1 MKKQFKRNLS
11 ILLSLAILISALS
24 GIGITASAESNITE
38 NDLTGITVASE
49 VTLSPSD
56 FENINTVISN
66 NKYGGSMNFPIN
78 SSNKFEVNS
87 TDTDVVL
94 TLTLPGNNDAW
105 NEISGIDFTT
115 LTAEGLKI
123 KSYSYEYVGTLRSLQ
138 AQPAVLK
145 VTDGTSYVG
154 SYISPMRRFQD
165 NLAQYVI
172 NNFTGTDGVPEIT
185 EGAVYSV
192 SASSFDW
199 NNTYNFKVDV
209 EYTYNEEGAC
219 RGVTVTYNYRNKDDC
234 STENMPS
241 PVSQTIN
248 FTPGFIA
255 GKDPSLAARGIE
267 AVEPVIALRLGL
279 GRTTNHKLIS
289 TYSNLA
295 VVAEQT
301 TDYTQDVLS
310 FVNGNPIVIDIKNDA
325 TADFSERGE
334 EAKAAKAAFAKLD
347 ETTQNIVKNNGYYNE
362 AKIDEI
368 IASIGNIKAGDLT
381 AGTTVVKDVTLNP
394 TDFTY
399 NDVVLKNRVFLYN
412 ESNSLTLG
420 NNGTAY
426 FSSAEGDKVTLQ
438 LNATRCNNGHY
449 FGDQTVDLQGSL
461 YTFVNNPENIKIKS
475 FTYTFTGTLNSSMA
489 QPTILEGNGGKLI
502 TPYFMYGAAVTTP
515 AAPAYTINLF
525 EETGGVPDI
534 TSSVNSNQITYI
546 DGVSDIRLTA
556 ENTYTVNVEYLYEN
570 DICIG
575 AKITYSCS
583 VNEQPRSVS
592 ITVKLTGMTNLQGRN
607 IAISDLDSSI
617 TEIKPSIAFRG
628 STHVVNGVATTT
640 YEGVSFNADQTVDYT
655 NDILNFV
662 NAHKVLIDI
671 KNGLDCSSRKD
682 EVAAAKAAYEA
693 LTDDN
698 LKNLIAANGYYNA
711 EAIENIIAVSAEE
724 IANELNGT
732 VTMAGA
738 SVKMNQI
745 DNNNQLRFAA
755 DYTAFNAIVEK
766 YSDRVNIVKHGI
778 YALAG
783 SKTADVVIKT
793 GTSFETTVSNFTTV
807 TEDGTDKVYD
817 YWIIGGTANYVS
829 TKVSVVAYTTIT
841 IDNTEYTL
849 YSNAISRSIVSVI
862 RSILSAPQYTDA
874 AESALA
880 TVNTNGNTE
889 YTYDDLMTNKVGT
902 NTDKQA
908 FVKAV
913 FTQFCTDAGYI
924 K

>member
-24 GIGITASAESNITE
+24 GIGITASAESQITE
-38 NDLTGITVASE
+38 NDLTGTTVASE

-56 FENINTVISN
+56 FKNINTVISE
-66 NKYGGSMNFPIN
+66 NKYTGSGLSLPIGSTN
-78 SSNKFEVNS
+78 TFEVKS
-87 TDTDVVL
+87 TGTDVVL
-94 TLTLPGNNDAW
+94 TLTLPSYQDNY
-105 NEISGIDFTT
+105 NEIGGKDFTT

-123 KSYSYEYVGTLRSLQ
+123 KSYSYEYVGTLKSLQ

-145 VTDGTSYVG
+145 VTGGTKYVG
-154 SYISPMRRFQD
+154 SYISPMRYSADGF
-165 NLAQYVI
+165 AKYVI
-172 NNFTGTDGVPEIT
+172 NNFTETDGVPVIT

-209 EYTYNEEGAC
+209 EYTYDEEGAC

-234 STENMPS
+234 STEKMPS
-241 PVSQTIN
+241 PVSQTID
-248 FTPGFIA
+248 FTSGFIA
-255 GKDPSLAARGIE
+255 GSDPGLAARGIE

-362 AKIDEI
+362 AKINEI
-368 IASIGNIKAGDLT
+368 IASIGNIKANDLT
-381 AGTTVVKDVTLNP
+381 AGTTAVKNIDLKANQLSYRDIVSEGSLKLYSQFKITMGKNGNSYNSSTDDNSLKLTLNANKADYGGDI
-394 TDFTY
+394 TNFSSGID
-399 NDVVLKNRVFLYN
+399 
-412 ESNSLTLG
+412 
-420 NNGTAY
+420 GTAIT
-426 FSSAEGDKVTLQ
+426 FADAENT
-438 LNATRCNNGHY
+438 
-449 FGDQTVDLQGSL
+449 
-461 YTFVNNPENIKIKS
+461 KIKS
-475 FTYTFTGTLNSSMA
+475 FSYIFKGTLSGTYGK
-489 QPTILEGNGGKLI
+489 PVILKGDDGKLI
-502 TPYFMYGAAVTTP
+502 APGFDYGPAVPTPNSPNFKVYTQSTEEGVTKISNT
-515 AAPAYTINLF
+515 ATSLQLAYL
-525 EETGGVPDI
+525 
-534 TSSVNSNQITYI
+534 SNVANIKQT
-546 DGVSDIRLTA
+546 D
-556 ENTYTVNVEYLYEN
+556 EHTYTVKVEYNYDEG
-570 DICIG
+570 DVCTG
-575 AKITYSCS
+575 ANVTYTCTVEETEYSFGM
-583 VNEQPRSVS
+583 S
-592 ITVKLTGMTNLQGRN
+592 IKLTGAMNHNSKDVSISGVDS
-607 IAISDLDSSI
+607 AITQI
-617 TEIKPSIAFRG
+617 TPCIGFRMANFA
-628 STHVVNGVATTT
+628 TVNGVAQST
-640 YEGVSFNADQTVDYT
+640 YSNVNVNADQTVDYT

-662 NAHKVLIDI
+662 NANKVLIDI
-671 KNGLDCSSRKD
+671 KNGLDCSLRKD

-766 YSDRVNIVKHGI
+766 YSDRVNIVKHRI

-807 TEDGTDKVYD
+807 TEDGTDKLYD

-849 YSNAISRSIVSVI
+849 YSDAISRSIVSVI
-862 RSILSAPQYTDA
+862 RAILNAQEKTA
-874 AESALA
+874 VESARA

-913 FTQFCTDAGYI
+913 FTQFCKDNGYI
-924 K
+924 